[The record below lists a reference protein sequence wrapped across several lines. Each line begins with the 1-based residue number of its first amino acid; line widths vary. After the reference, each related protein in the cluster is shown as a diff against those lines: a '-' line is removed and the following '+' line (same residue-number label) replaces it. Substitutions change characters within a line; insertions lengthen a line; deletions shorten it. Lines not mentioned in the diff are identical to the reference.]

1 MENKEKKEKK
11 ANNVH
16 EILIEIKG
24 KDWEEKLNASSQFEF
39 VQFHPG
45 YSYADFVEGL
55 KPQPVLC
62 FSLFLYL

>member
-24 KDWEEKLNASSQFEF
+24 KDWEEKLNEISEGKAELK
-39 VQFHPG
+39 
-45 YSYADFVEGL
+45 DFIGDVENKIKEVLL
-55 KPQPVLC
+55 KGW
-62 FSLFLYL
+62 SL